1 MQALGLVWDT
11 LDTLTADL
19 SETVTRIPEPMHF
32 GAKLLH
38 ERWCELQAGDGFVVG
53 RDVPARQLSRILRNL
68 GIYEPLDDCR
78 DFRARLAGTAFLRRF
93 GRDITGLRLSDIYA
107 PAKLEAQHALLSET
121 IRGVAPSVIDVRIA
135 REERVFLHFEFLRLP
150 VLSPDRGETW
160 VLGGIFYSDWA

>member
-93 GRDITGLRLSDIYA
+93 GRDITGLRLSEIFRQEG
-107 PAKLEAQHALLSET
+107 LEKHRANMEEIVRSGVPLAFDVGLQ
-121 IRGVAPSVIDVRIA
+121 RGNRT
-135 REERVFLHFEFLRLP
+135 FLHCEALRLP
-150 VLSPDRGETW
+150 VWSADRSSTW
-160 VLGGIFYSDWA
+160 VLSGLFYYD